1 MDSILSWSLSDETV
15 CLEVEP
21 VHYDVATNIH
31 VPTNIYVPHL
41 DSEFTEQNCIDL
53 DSLVGRALIR

>member
-21 VHYDVATNIH
+21 VHYNVATNIH
-31 VPTNIYVPHL
+31 VPTNIYV
-41 DSEFTEQNCIDL
+41 D
-53 DSLVGRALIR
+53 R